1 MWCKNNCDGNPAKFR
16 KKMPVFLDYIQF
28 KYIPCDVL
36 VKDVYPLKIVPNF
49 TMIKALAHQVGG
61 YISNREGTERVL
73 VMIDGKM

>member
-1 MWCKNNCDGNPAKFR
+1 
-16 KKMPVFLDYIQF
+16 MPVFLDYIQF

-61 YISNREGTERVL
+61 
-73 VMIDGKM
+73 